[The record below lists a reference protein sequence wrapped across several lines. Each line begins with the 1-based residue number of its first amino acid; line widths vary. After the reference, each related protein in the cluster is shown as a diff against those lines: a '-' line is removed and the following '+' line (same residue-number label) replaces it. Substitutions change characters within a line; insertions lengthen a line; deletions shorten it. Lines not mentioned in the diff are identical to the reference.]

1 MKPNGAPLGPS
12 GREDG
17 RPARHR
23 LRLPAEFSVVIGR
36 ALGTVVVTVHGTLDG
51 HAAQALEALLRDLVD
66 NQGNRS
72 VAIDLRAAFGAHPAV
87 VDVLA
92 AVTSSAR
99 RRGSS
104 LWLHEPP
111 PELYGCM
118 GASAIT
124 ALDIRPPRPPT
135 ASSTLSP
142 RTAHATAEAPP
153 RTRIPRELRPVERRI
168 LRLGDAGL
176 DDAEIARRFGHS
188 LGWVSRVRSLAA
200 VPRRIPPE
208 ARGAR
213 LRPLERRLL
222 RWRELG
228 LSHES
233 LASKFGRSAGF
244 LARVEQL
251 AHYKLGQEPVVSHAR

>member
-1 MKPNGAPLGPS
+1 
-12 GREDG
+12 
-17 RPARHR
+17 
-23 LRLPAEFSVVIGR
+23 VVIGR

-51 HAAQALEALLRDLVD
+51 HAAQALEALLRDLID

-72 VAIDLRAAFGAHPAV
+72 VAIDLRAASGAHPAV

-111 PELYGCM
+111 QELYACM

-124 ALDIRPPRPPT
+124 ALDIRPTRPPT

-142 RTAHATAEAPP
+142 RMAHATVKAPP
-153 RTRIPRELRPVERRI
+153 GTPIPPELRPVERRI
-168 LRLGDAGL
+168 LRLTDAGL
-176 DDAEIARRFGHS
+176 DDADIARRFGHS
-188 LGWVSRVRSLAA
+188 PDWVRRVRSLAA

-208 ARGAR
+208 ARDAK
-213 LRPLERRLL
+213 LRPLERRHL
-222 RWRELG
+222 RWRGLG

-251 AHYKLGQEPVVSHAR
+251 PHYKLGQEPVVSHAR

>member
-1 MKPNGAPLGPS
+1 MKPNGAPHGPLG
-12 GREDG
+12 RDDG
-17 RPARHR
+17 RRAPHR
-23 LRLPAEFSVVIGR
+23 CPPPAELSVIIGR

-51 HAAQALEALLRDLVD
+51 HAAQALKALLRDLVD

-72 VAIDLRAAFGAHPAV
+72 VAIDLRAASGAHPAV

-92 AVTSSAR
+92 ALTSSAR
-99 RRGSS
+99 GRRSS

-111 PELYGCM
+111 QELYAHM

-142 RTAHATAEAPP
+142 RRATVKAPP
-153 RTRIPRELRPVERRI
+153 GTPIPPELRPVERRI
-168 LRLGDAGL
+168 LRLTDAGM

-188 LGWVSRVRSLAA
+188 PDWVPRVRSLAA

-208 ARGAR
+208 AGDAK

-222 RWRELG
+222 RWRGLG

-251 AHYKLGQEPVVSHAR
+251 ANYKLGQEPVVSAAR